1 MVDRTKGLIF
11 SSAPHLKDGMTVSTA
26 MRDVFLAL
34 LPVTLVS
41 VYFFKAYAVALI
53 VVCLVTA
60 ALTEI
65 IFRRAMNKKP
75 SLKDGSAL
83 LTGLFVALLMPPTA
97 NWWTAALA
105 AFIAVGIAKE
115 LMGGLGWNLFNPALF
130 GRVSIIILA
139 PFLPFLNT
147 SFLPWSIDVVSTAT
161 PLAMLKQGMAM
172 PGYGQMFLA
181 FPGGSLS
188 ETSALAL
195 LLGGAYLLYR
205 KHISWHIPVSILA
218 TVFVL
223 TLAAGQDPLYHLLT
237 GGLLLGAFFMAT
249 DWVTSPVTEK
259 GEVIF
264 GIAIGLLIFLFRVVF
279 PPTEGVAFAILI
291 MNPFVPL
298 IDKITR
304 RPSFSEPRITA
315 PGIEGKQ
322 IARS

>member
-1 MVDRTKGLIF
+1 MDKTQGLIF
-11 SSAPHLKDGMTVSTA
+11 SSAPHLKDNMTVPTA

-34 LPVTLVS
+34 LPVTLVAI
-41 VYFFKAYAVALI
+41 YFFKAYAVALI
-53 VVCLVTA
+53 AVCLLTA
-60 ALTEI
+60 AATETV
-65 IFRRAMNKKP
+65 FRLGMKKTP
-75 SLKDGSAL
+75 SLQDGSAL

-97 NWWTAALA
+97 AWWTAAFA
-105 AFIAVGIAKE
+105 TFIAVGIAKE

-147 SFLPWSIDVVSTAT
+147 SSLLWPIDVVSTAT

-172 PGYGQMFLA
+172 PGYGELLMA

-195 LLGGAYLLYR
+195 LIGGAYLLYK
-205 KHISWHIPVSILA
+205 KHINWQTPVTILA

-223 TLAAGQDPLYHLLT
+223 TLVAGQNPIYHLLS

-249 DWVTSPVTEK
+249 DWVTSPITEK

-264 GIAIGLLIFLFRVVF
+264 GIAIGVLIFLFRVVL

-298 IDKITR
+298 IDSMTR

-315 PGIEGKQ
+315 PGIKAQ
-322 IARS
+322 QSVKS

>member
-1 MVDRTKGLIF
+1 MDKTQGLIF
-11 SSAPHLKDGMTVSTA
+11 SSAPHLKDNMTVSTA

-34 LPVTLVS
+34 LPVTLVAI
-41 VYFFKAYAVALI
+41 YFFKAYAVVLI
-53 VVCLVTA
+53 AVCLLTA
-60 ALTEI
+60 AATETV
-65 IFRRAMNKKP
+65 FRLGMKKSP
-75 SLKDGSAL
+75 SLQDGSAL

-97 NWWTAALA
+97 AWWTAAFA
-105 AFIAVGIAKE
+105 TFIAVGIAKE

-147 SFLPWSIDVVSTAT
+147 SSLPWAIDVVSTAT

-172 PGYGQMFLA
+172 PGYGELLMA

-195 LLGGAYLLYR
+195 LIGGAYLLYK
-205 KHISWHIPVSILA
+205 KHINWQTPTTILA

-223 TLAAGQDPLYHLLT
+223 TLVAGQNPIYHLLS

-249 DWVTSPVTEK
+249 DWVTSPITEK

-264 GIAIGLLIFLFRVVF
+264 GIAIGVLIFLFRVVL

-298 IDKITR
+298 IDSMTR
-304 RPSFSEPRITA
+304 RPSFSEPRMIA
-315 PGIEGKQ
+315 PGIKAQ
-322 IARS
+322 KSVKS